1 MPAQIRD
8 EPAQAL
14 RTASSQSVAREKLD
28 SPQALTDCTTSP
40 ELRARR
46 LRHSL
51 ARAVPSCNERLVP
64 RAGDFSAVPRS
75 AAPRTLAMEPWGVV
89 EMRLI

>member
-1 MPAQIRD
+1 M
-8 EPAQAL
+8 
-14 RTASSQSVAREKLD
+14 AREKSD
-28 SPQALTDCTTSP
+28 SAHALTNCITSP
-40 ELRARR
+40 ELHARW

-51 ARAVPSCNERLVP
+51 VRAVPSCSERLVLG
-64 RAGDFSAVPRS
+64 AGDFSAVPRS